1 MSMTPRVARLRQQS
15 LDAKA
20 SLSHQRAL
28 LMTEFYRQQH
38 ELVSTPILRARAFA
52 YLLAHEEIY
61 IGEGELIVG
70 EKGPQPKAAPTFPE
84 LCCHMLDDLDLLNN
98 REKIP
103 FAVSPETRQV
113 YMNEII
119 PFWQGRSLRQ
129 RLFAEMT
136 PEWLECYKAGIFT
149 EFMEQRAPGHTVLDD
164 KIYHKGMLDF
174 IQDIQSSLPK
184 LDYLNDSNAYVKGE
198 ELKAMAIAAQALIDY
213 AARYADQA
221 RRSAE
226 RETDPQH
233 RAELQRIAEV
243 CTHIPAHPPRDF
255 WEAIQ
260 YYWFVHLGVT
270 KELNTWDA
278 FSPGHLDQHLL
289 PFYEDGLADGT
300 LSREKAEELLQC
312 LWIKFNNQPA
322 PPKVG
327 VTAAESGTYTD
338 FAQINLGGVW
348 ADGSDAVSEVT
359 YLLLDVVEE
368 MRLLQPSASIQVSKK
383 SPDRFIK
390 RASKIIRTGFGQP
403 SIFNTDSVIQ
413 EMIGKGKSLA
423 DARNGGTS
431 GCVETGAFG
440 KENYNLTGYLNL
452 PKILEVTLHN
462 GIDPRSG
469 KQIGLQTGDPT
480 QFSSYD
486 ELFAAFQQQLKHF
499 VDIKVRGNQVIE
511 RLYAAFMPSPFL
523 SILIDDC
530 IAKGMDYNAGGARYN
545 TSYIQGVGIGT
556 ITDSLSAIKEHVFE
570 QCNLSM
576 SELLE
581 ILHADFVGYERQR
594 QMLLNRTPR
603 YGNDD
608 ESADEIM
615 VAAFKAY
622 HDTVTGRHNTRGGFY
637 AIDML
642 PTTCHV
648 YFGSVMGASPDGRRA
663 GTPLSEGISPVQGAD
678 RHGPT
683 AVLKSAARMDHLS
696 TGGTLLNQKFTPSL
710 LADDTGLDSLVH
722 LVRTYFKLDGHH
734 IQFNVVDAATLR
746 AAQKN
751 PEQYRDLIVRVAG
764 YSDYFCD
771 LSQALQDE
779 IIARTEQTGF

>member
-174 IQDIQSSLPK
+174 IQDIQSSLTK